1 MSGILSHSLL
11 LPLLFYKTIGI
22 DASTPTHLFTCTP
35 NGTHGGA
42 WAWART
48 CACAWQDWHT
58 KDDWSGFTFDEH
70 IFPFPADD
78 MGYLNKKGL
87 IVTLNLHDASGVNHW
102 DAKFP
107 ALLEATGGDVAGAKK
122 VAMNLVNASVAYAV
136 EDIVLGDLVVSHG
149 FF

>member
-1 MSGILSHSLL
+1 MR
-11 LPLLFYKTIGI
+11 TWV
-22 DASTPTHLFTCTP
+22 
-35 NGTHGGA
+35 
-42 WAWART
+42 WAWVRT

-149 FF
+149 GFLAACI